1 MDNVDKTCRYDKASF
16 SFGEDLKISIAYIS
30 CNATNQ
36 SCHLTERSALMAGK
50 YLLPC
55 HE

>member
-1 MDNVDKTCRYDKASF
+1 MDNVDKTCHYDKASF
-16 SFGEDLKISIAYIS
+16 SFGEDLRISIANIS
-30 CNATNQ
+30 CNATKQ
-36 SCHLTERSALMAGK
+36 SWHLMERSALMAGK